1 MIGLVD
7 LDLYQK
13 SSSTSLYY
21 PNIEIM
27 KLASYYKIEERQFCR
42 LLSPEENNLEAYD
55 KIFLFS
61 EQDRVDIPMEY
72 KQAKN
77 IVYGGSAFTKKR
89 YIPFEND
96 LIDHTLPR
104 TFIYKNFLA
113 EKYQEG
119 VKTKNIDTFLDSTYY
134 RMYAG
139 SDRLP
144 IPAIRKRK
152 RVVLYDRDFFYPDWE
167 KMLNFISEK
176 SPSKIVR
183 IHPVFCSRLSQF
195 FTLRSFT
202 KFSRENEIVLDLKI
216 PLEDLNTLFK
226 KYELKFLADINNS
239 SNVFFPF
246 GDSLQG
252 TIQYYQDLIYILNIL
267 YSFWAKDIQI
277 KLKFIEPKI
286 GFRNQITELSRVI
299 ENWSNLSTEGKKS
312 SSIIQKI
319 KKNSIEK
326 QQYEELI
333 RYYPKI
339 EELFHQT
346 FNDLKDRRY
355 WRV

>member
-13 SSSTSLYY
+13 SSSTELYY

-27 KLASYYKIEERQFCR
+27 KLASYYKTEERQFCR

-61 EQDRVDIPMEY
+61 EQDRVDIPMGY

-77 IVYGGSAFTKKR
+77 VTYGGSAFTKKR

-96 LIDHTLPR
+96 LIDYTLPR

-113 EKYQEG
+113 EKYQDG
-119 VKTKNIDTFLDSTYY
+119 VKTKSIDSFLDSTYY
-134 RMYAG
+134 RVYAG
-139 SDRLP
+139 KNKLP
-144 IPAIRKRK
+144 VPAIQKRK
-152 RVVLYDRDFFYPDWE
+152 KVILYDRDFFYPNWE
-167 KMLNFISEK
+167 KILEFISEK
-176 SPSKIVR
+176 SPSQIIR
-183 IHPVFCSRLSQF
+183 IHPVFCNKLSQF
-195 FTLRSFT
+195 FDLRSFT

-216 PLEDLNTLFK
+216 PLEDLGILFK

-246 GDSLQG
+246 GNSLQG

-267 YSFWAKDIQI
+267 YSFWARNIKI

-286 GFRNQITELSRVI
+286 GFCNPITELSKLI
-299 ENWSNLSTEGKKS
+299 ENWSNLSTDSKKNTPL
-312 SSIIQKI
+312 IKKI
-319 KKNSIEK
+319 KKKSLEQ
-326 QQYEELI
+326 QQYEKMI
-333 RYYPKI
+333 KYYPKM
-339 EELFHQT
+339 EELFCQS

-355 WRV
+355 WRI